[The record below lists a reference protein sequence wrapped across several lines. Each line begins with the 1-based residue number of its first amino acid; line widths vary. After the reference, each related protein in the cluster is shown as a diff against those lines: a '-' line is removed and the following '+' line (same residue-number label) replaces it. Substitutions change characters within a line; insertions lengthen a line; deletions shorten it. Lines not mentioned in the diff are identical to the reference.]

1 MKTVIIENKEQVEEI
16 ISRCDICF
24 VGITDLEGNPYVIPM
39 NFGYQDGVI
48 YLHSGPTGSS
58 IDMLARNNRVCIT
71 FSVDHE
77 LVFQHPKVACSYRM
91 RAKSVICRGRVN
103 FIEDPE
109 EKREAL
115 NILMRH
121 YSSREFVYSDPAVK
135 NVKSGRFRLTALR
148 QRSTQCRIQNEFTTD
163 YTDLHRIFSRQTS
176 SRSVCVNQRNL

>member
-58 IDMLARNNRVCIT
+58 IDMLA
-71 FSVDHE
+71 
-77 LVFQHPKVACSYRM
+77 CSYRM

-135 NVKSGRFRLTALR
+135 NVKIWEIPIDSVTAKEYAVPH
-148 QRSTQCRIQNEFTTD
+148 TK
-163 YTDLHRIFSRQTS
+163 
-176 SRSVCVNQRNL
+176 

>member
-39 NFGYQDGVI
+39 NFRLSGRGDLSAFRSHGQQHRYAGKKQPCLH
-48 YLHSGPTGSS
+48 YLQCRPRIGISASQSGS
-58 IDMLARNNRVCIT
+58 
-71 FSVDHE
+71 
-77 LVFQHPKVACSYRM
+77 SYRM

-121 YSSREFVYSDPAVK
+121 TVAGNLCIPIRQSR
-135 NVKSGRFRLTALR
+135 T
-148 QRSTQCRIQNEFTTD
+148 
-163 YTDLHRIFSRQTS
+163 
-176 SRSVCVNQRNL
+176 

>member
-1 MKTVIIENKEQVEEI
+1 MATNAKKTVKRRRERKNVEKGAAHI
-16 ISRCDICF
+16 HSSF
-24 VGITDLEGNPYVIPM
+24 NNTMVTITDLEGNPYVIPM

-48 YLHSGPTGSS
+48 YLHSGPIGSS
-58 IDMLARNNRVCIT
+58 IDMLAKNNRVCIT

-103 FIEDPE
+103 FIEDLE

-121 YSSREFVYSDPAVK
+121 YSSREFVYSDPAVR
-135 NVKSGRFRLTALR
+135 NVKIWEIPIENVTAKEYAVPH
-148 QRSTQCRIQNEFTTD
+148 TK
-163 YTDLHRIFSRQTS
+163 
-176 SRSVCVNQRNL
+176 

>member
-39 NFGYQDGVI
+39 NFGYQDGV
-48 YLHSGPTGSS
+48 
-58 IDMLARNNRVCIT
+58 ARNNRVCIT

-135 NVKSGRFRLTALR
+135 NVKIWEIPIDSVTAKEYAVPH
-148 QRSTQCRIQNEFTTD
+148 TK
-163 YTDLHRIFSRQTS
+163 
-176 SRSVCVNQRNL
+176 